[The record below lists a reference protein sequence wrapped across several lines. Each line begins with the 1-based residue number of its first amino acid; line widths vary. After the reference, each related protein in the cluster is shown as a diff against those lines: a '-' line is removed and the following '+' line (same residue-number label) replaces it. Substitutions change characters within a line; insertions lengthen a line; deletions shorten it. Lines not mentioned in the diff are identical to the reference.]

1 MRVRTGLDVWEQEQ
15 FRAVRGLRVGA
26 IVNPT
31 SVDGRF
37 RHVAD
42 LLDSAPGVTL
52 AALFGPEHGV
62 RGEVQYMEAVD
73 ETRDPRT
80 GVPMYSL
87 YGSTVDSLRPRPE
100 WLVGLDAV
108 VFDIQDVGARYYT
121 YVYTMALAMEA
132 CAKAGV
138 RFVVL
143 DRPNPLGG
151 ERVEGNLVEP
161 GFRSFVGLYPL
172 PNRHGMTVG
181 ELARLLN
188 AEERFGCDLAVV
200 PCLGWSRKMRWADT
214 GLAFVPPSPNMP
226 TPDTA
231 QVYPGMC
238 LLEGTNLSEG
248 RGTCRPFEQFGAPYL
263 DAADIVSALE
273 RHRLPGLALRP
284 VHFVPT
290 WDKHR
295 GAGCSG
301 AFLHVTDPEV
311 FASVRTGLAV
321 VAEARKRGGREF
333 QWRAEAYE
341 FVTDVPAFDLLC
353 GSARVRV
360 AMEQGA
366 EFEDVAALLDGAEAA
381 FLERRRPHLLYP

>member
-15 FRAVRGLRVGA
+15 FRALRGLRVGA